1 MPRLL
6 SIYLGKRIVLT
17 ALAVQIA
24 LTIPVVLSALFHNL
38 PPAALRGG
46 LVWPALIGV
55 LPTVSFIA
63 LPMAIGVAVA
73 LEFSRMVSDGMIAVL
88 YSLKLSV
95 WSIAKPAILAAVG
108 ATALGYAISLWIA
121 PTYVGTMHDV
131 LNVIR
136 HALNHRMLEPGKFY
150 TFEGGTRTIYFERW
164 DTPDIARNV
173 FIRQYS
179 DEKKTE
185 ETITAASAE
194 FRRNEESVVMIL
206 SRGAIQSRPDSG
218 DRVRVTNFDE
228 YAISLPMQGTKG
240 LPQRSWQGTFEFS
253 TPQLLKVYSFI
264 GVTPQFRAEWIS
276 EAVKRFVIP
285 LLSLGHAL
293 LGIGLVLN
301 VGSATG
307 RRSMAA
313 SAIIAVLP
321 AIHVGV
327 LIAAETLIRVQP
339 ALAFVVV
346 LIVLG
351 ECALGAWLIQRQQ
364 RGGRARAPAGA
375 LAQGA

>member
-46 LVWPALIGV
+46 LIWPALVGV

-73 LEFSRMVSDGMIAVL
+73 LEFSRMAADGMIAVL

-95 WSIAKPAILAAVG
+95 WAIAKPAILAAVG
-108 ATALGYAISLWIA
+108 ATALGYAISLWLA

-164 DTPDIARNV
+164 ETPDIARNV

-185 ETITAASAE
+185 ETITAATAE
-194 FRRNEESVVMIL
+194 FRRNESSVVMIL

-218 DRVRVTNFDE
+218 DRVRITNFDE

-240 LPQRSWQGTFEFS
+240 LPQRSWQGMFEFS
-253 TPQLLKVYSFI
+253 TPQLMQVRSFI
-264 GVTPQFRAEWIS
+264 YLTPQFREWLS
-276 EAVKRFVIP
+276 EVVKRFVVP
-285 LLSLGHAL
+285 LLALGHAL

-301 VGSATG
+301 MGAATG
-307 RRSMAA
+307 RRSTAA
-313 SAIIAVLP
+313 TAIIAVLP
-321 AIHVGV
+321 ALHVGV
-327 LIAAETLIRVQP
+327 LIAAETLVRVQP
-339 ALAFVVV
+339 ALALAVV

-351 ECALGAWLIQRQQ
+351 ECAFGAWLIQRQQ
-364 RGGRARAPAGA
+364 RGGRARAPAPA
-375 LAQGA
+375 PQSA